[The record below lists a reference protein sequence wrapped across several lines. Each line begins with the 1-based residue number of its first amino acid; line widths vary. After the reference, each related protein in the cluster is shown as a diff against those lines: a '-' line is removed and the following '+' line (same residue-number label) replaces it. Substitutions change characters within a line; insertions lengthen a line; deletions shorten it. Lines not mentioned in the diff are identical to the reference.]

1 MNQKGFVLMETIVV
15 IFVLC
20 VILVMLYAS
29 YSNLLISVQNKSLY
43 DNTEYIYKTQLVR
56 EYLEEK
62 NEEYIDEVNI
72 VCNNDDTSNQCS
84 DDLYEFL
91 KIQAIYITPWNTG
104 DINDTIANSME
115 PTTQKYYK
123 YLDPK
128 DIPGA
133 YRIIVMYESENGADG
148 YEYASLKFGSR

>member
-1 MNQKGFVLMETIVV
+1 MNQKAFVLMETIVV

-72 VCNNDDTSNQCS
+72 LVTNVQM
-84 DDLYEFL
+84 
-91 KIQAIYITPWNTG
+91 IYMN
-104 DINDTIANSME
+104 
-115 PTTQKYYK
+115 
-123 YLDPK
+123 
-128 DIPGA
+128 
-133 YRIIVMYESENGADG
+133 
-148 YEYASLKFGSR
+148 F

>member
-1 MNQKGFVLMETIVV
+1 MNQKAFVLMETIVV

-84 DDLYEFL
+84 DDLYEF
-91 KIQAIYITPWNTG
+91 K
-104 DINDTIANSME
+104 NSSNLYNAME
-115 PTTQKYYK
+115 
-123 YLDPK
+123 
-128 DIPGA
+128 
-133 YRIIVMYESENGADG
+133 YR
-148 YEYASLKFGSR
+148 